1 MEEKLD
7 LPWFSYGYWKC
18 MLVDTLTD
26 YIHMWSNL
34 FKHVFSWFLFIYPS
48 HNHSCHTPVKCMA
61 QLRNLFQ
68 LQPHVGH
75 FVTFCKFYA
84 LFHRLWNLV
93 VTLLNIVAGGVRGYG
108 QGHTW
113 HMVGTYGHEDLW
125 LHGLTGLGW
134 LWVLGSYARM
144 QWAWTTWITYNRS
157 FKLHTI
163 FECWECHV
171 AYKAF
176 KPCLFWK
183 LLTII

>member
-1 MEEKLD
+1 MTHRQKMEEKLD

-75 FVTFCKFYA
+75 FVTFYKFYA

-93 VTLLNIVAGGVRGYG
+93 VTLLNIVAGGGAGVWTRAYVAYGGYI
-108 QGHTW
+108 
-113 HMVGTYGHEDLW
+113 
-125 LHGLTGLGW
+125 
-134 LWVLGSYARM
+134 
-144 QWAWTTWITYNRS
+144 WAWG
-157 FKLHTI
+157 LM
-163 FECWECHV
+163 V
-171 AYKAF
+171 AWAYRVGVTLGVRFICTDAMG
-176 KPCLFWK
+176 LDNMDH
-183 LLTII
+183 L